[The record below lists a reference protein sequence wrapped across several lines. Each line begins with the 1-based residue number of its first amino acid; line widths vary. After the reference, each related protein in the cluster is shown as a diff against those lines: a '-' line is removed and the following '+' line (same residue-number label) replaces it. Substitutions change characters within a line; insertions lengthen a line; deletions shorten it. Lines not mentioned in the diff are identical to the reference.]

1 MPGDVRTRGL
11 PLVLLLAACG
21 GFEQEAYDVV
31 LDEAQALAVPYSCT
45 DKTGEDD
52 VTTTGAGGPSGL
64 GHHQR
69 WTVRADEFGATLL
82 EMPDV
87 IFNDHLGNP
96 IDFDEDNVALDVLE
110 GTTSSKGPFQYVN
123 IRAIPLV
130 MGTGIVTYVLRISID
145 NKSLEDD
152 AIHGTIALR
161 GSRASGL
168 GSDAEEQEVCT
179 STLRFTGT
187 RVK

>member
-1 MPGDVRTRGL
+1 MLRTRGL

-31 LDEAQALAVPYSCT
+31 LDEAEALAVPYACT
-45 DKTGEDD
+45 DKTGEED
-52 VTTTGAGGPSGL
+52 VTTTGTGGPSGL
-64 GHHQR
+64 AHHQR

-87 IFNDHLGNP
+87 VFKNHLGADV
-96 IDFDEDNVALDVLE
+96 DFDVGDVGLDVLE
-110 GTTSSKGPFQYVN
+110 GTTSSKGPFLYIN
-123 IRAIPLV
+123 IRAIPLEV
-130 MGTGIVTYVLRISID
+130 GTGITTYTLRVSID

-161 GSRASGL
+161 GSRAAGL